1 MDWEDALKLIL
12 AMVLGGLV
20 GLEREITNRP
30 AGFRTHTLVCMG
42 SALVMITAKY
52 IFGIYHNMVNLDPA
66 RLGAQVIS
74 GIGFGSRHN
83 YEGRSPG
90 SRLDHRCQPWVVAC
104 IDWLSGPDYTRY
116 LYLLL
121 CWYM

>member
-74 GIGFGSRHN
+74 GIGFLGAGSI
-83 YEGRSPG
+83 
-90 SRLDHRCQPWVVAC
+90 L
-104 IDWLSGPDYTRY
+104 
-116 LYLLL
+116 
-121 CWYM
+121 